1 MAGRYIRV
9 KVRFL
14 GALVDDVQIRE
25 TELVMDPETATVGN
39 LLELLK
45 SRIPKF
51 REAEFKLPMI
61 WVFINDKQVLNTAQ
75 VKDGDRVSL
84 MPPMYEGG

>member
-1 MAGRYIRV
+1 MADRYVRV

-14 GALVDDVQIRE
+14 GALADDVKLRE
-25 TELVMDPETATVGN
+25 TELVMDAETATVGN
-39 LLELLK
+39 LLELLR

-51 REAEFKLPMI
+51 REAESKLPMI
-61 WVFINDKQVLNTAQ
+61 WVFINDKQVMNTAQ
-75 VKDGDRVSL
+75 IQNGDRISL